1 MKSMS
6 TNLES
11 TDSGEINSSGVSNI
25 SQDSEFEKVIVTK
38 PWGYEYL
45 LFQNNFMAAWLLCLN
60 PHSATSLHKH
70 NKKLTRLIVIDG
82 EVTVQKGSEI
92 SIQTKGDEIFIP
104 KTIPHQ
110 TSNTSNSVS
119 FIIELE
125 YPNNKLDLER
135 IRDNYGRETQGYEK
149 REHYKERKYNN
160 NYVNSRETDELVV
173 FSKLINETEILFVHG
188 DPKQIENYLLD
199 ENKKDFLLFLLT
211 EIESIGG
218 TQSPI
223 LEKIDT
229 NKFISILKK
238 VNAQNKV
245 GILLVNT
252 HKKQWFGH
260 EILAHTFHSIK
271 TTGVFT
277 SLSDANI
284 HLINHSSRLEE
295 LQLQLHSSDLSA
307 GFACEGYSALTN
319 CAGLFIV
326 GSNYGSLE
334 ALQSIQNTWTDS
346 TPMVVIKID
355 EALPSYKTQ
364 NLRQSKNKELSFANL
379 ISQTSK
385 LYIELVSEDFPLT
398 IHKKME
404 AAFTQAENGRAG
416 PVIVSVLQQDLN
428 KIYSFD
434 SRSKENNANAL
445 KPKAFATRKAKKII
459 AKVYEKLMFAEK
471 PVLVV
476 GSGLSRLPDKT
487 SNIKKIETLGLPVVS
502 TRSAIDFL
510 PTSHPLNF
518 GRGGS
523 YGNRYSNKILQE
535 ADLILSIGARLG
547 PAFTGRSVKNFNPFA
562 QKIVVDID
570 IDEAIKLGGN
580 IDSIVMDSAE
590 FLDLFPTESYASG
603 KITKWISYIEYLK
616 KNYPQ
621 SSEII
626 PQKNIY
632 EFPHINS
639 AIEDFSNFLPN
650 NAVVF
655 IDGGGFLHQAT
666 QNFNVIP
673 GVRIIN
679 SSSLEIPGYS
689 YAASMGASLSLS
701 NQTKKLFAMTDDYGF
716 NRSVSYFRSISVIRP
731 NVLYIIFSSRSN
743 RLATRSQSYLYPNS
757 SVGYQYSIES
767 TVPADLWRTWGLPTR
782 TLKLED
788 SLGLKELIENFE
800 PATLL
805 TIEVGD
811 NIDLLPRLGFSV
823 NENGSWSQNSLDN
836 MFPEVSILNFNEY
849 LESKT

>member
-1 MKSMS
+1 MS

-11 TDSGEINSSGVSNI
+11 TDSEPNNSSGVSNI
-25 SQDSEFEKVIVTK
+25 SQDSEFEKVVVTK

-60 PHSATSLHKH
+60 PHSSTSLHRH

-82 EVTVQKGSEI
+82 EVTIQKGSEI

-110 TSNTSNSVS
+110 TSNASNSVS

-149 REHYKERKYNN
+149 REHYKERRYNN
-160 NYVNSRETDELVV
+160 NYVNSRKTDELTI
-173 FSKLINETEILFVHG
+173 FSKLINEAEILFVHG
-188 DPKQIENYLLD
+188 DPKQLANYLLD

-211 EIESIGG
+211 EIESIDG

-223 LEKIDT
+223 SEKIDT
-229 NKFISILKK
+229 DKFLSILEK
-238 VNAQNKV
+238 VNAQNKI
-245 GILLVNT
+245 GILLININ
-252 HKKQWFGH
+252 KKQWFGH

-307 GFACEGYSALTN
+307 GFACEGFSALTN
-319 CAGLFIV
+319 CAGIFIV

-334 ALQSIQNTWTDS
+334 ALQSIQNSWTDS

-355 EALPSYKTQ
+355 EALPSYKTH
-364 NLRQSKNKELSFANL
+364 NLRQSKNKELSFASL
-379 ISQTSK
+379 TAQTSK
-385 LYIELVSEDFPLT
+385 LYIELTSKDFPFS
-398 IHKKME
+398 IHKKIE
-404 AAFTQAENGRAG
+404 TAFTQAENGRPG

-428 KIYSFD
+428 KIYSFK
-434 SRSKENNANAL
+434 SRNLQASASPLKSKVI
-445 KPKAFATRKAKKII
+445 ATRKVKKLVAKVHKKFILAKK
-459 AKVYEKLMFAEK
+459 
-471 PVLVV
+471 PVIVI
-476 GSGLSRLPDKT
+476 GSGLSRLPNKA
-487 SNIKKIETLGLPVVS
+487 SNIKKIEMLGLPVIS

-535 ADLILSIGARLG
+535 SDLILSIGARLG
-547 PAFTGRSVKNFNPFA
+547 PAFTGRSVKNFNPSA

-570 IDEAIKLGGN
+570 VDEANKFGGN
-580 IDSIVMDSAE
+580 IDSVVMDSAK
-590 FLDLFPTESYASG
+590 FLDLFSTNSYISERTA
-603 KITKWISYIEYLK
+603 KWISYIQYLK
-616 KNYPQ
+616 INYPQ
-621 SSEII
+621 SSEVI
-626 PQKNIY
+626 PQYDKHK
-632 EFPHINS
+632 FSHINS
-639 AIEDFSNFLPN
+639 AIQEVSSFLPSN
-650 NAVVF
+650 SIVF
-655 IDGGGFLHQAT
+655 IDGGSFLHLAT
-666 QNFNVIP
+666 QNFKVNP

-689 YAASMGASLSLS
+689 YAASMGAALSLLS
-701 NQTKKLFAMTDDYGF
+701 QTKKLFAITDDYGF

-731 NVLYIIFSSRSN
+731 NALYIIFSSRSN

-767 TVPADLWRTWGLPTR
+767 TIPADLWRTWGLPTR

-788 SLGLKELIENFE
+788 TLGLKKLIENFE

-805 TIEVGD
+805 TIEVDD

-836 MFPEVSILNFNEY
+836 MFPAVSILNFNEY
-849 LESKT
+849 LESKM